1 MKSLFKCW
9 LASSV
14 ALTTLACPAWSGEN
28 MSQWKKE
35 FTNENGRPT
44 NVQNLVHL
52 QPYPTSDI
60 RRYLNTDSS
69 SLYTPET
76 QQRMIQALQKKVK
89 YVFVIFNENRSFDNE
104 YGTFPG
110 VNGLYSDGLKPRSAA
125 NTPGYTQTYTDKL
138 SGLTVTVNPFRIGPQ
153 QNATFTDSVDHSHT
167 GLARK
172 IDVVNGVAKMDQF
185 AYDEY
190 VAKAG
195 SAPTTASNAKGTQFA
210 RLVMSH
216 VDCETIPF
224 FWYYASRFTIF
235 DNIFATEDTPSTPN
249 AIAMIA
255 GQSGET
261 QWVKHPDQA
270 FHADQSSGGPSYT
283 SVNAVCGIATGQTG
297 KTAGV
302 PVVNDRQPF
311 NGSQFDATAAKSG
324 SPAGC
329 SDGYGMSNIST
340 NQTYA
345 TVPLT
350 ALGKNAA
357 KITSADLN
365 PSADLADIRQD
376 IPYLTWYANKQVGWR
391 WYQNGYDL
399 EPTDATTTASYANY
413 VSHHNGAQYFGYI
426 TNNPKMS
433 PNLKGLGDFFSD
445 IANGKLPNGGVMYIR
460 GGYHNVQQT
469 NSTTPATFMTPP
481 IQNPDWPAQG
491 AFSAST
497 STGAAN
503 IAYVNAHKNGDD
515 DHPSYTDH
523 NISEAMAARVINAV
537 ASNEELWSQS
547 AIVITYDESDGF
559 YDHVPPRI
567 LSYGPDSLPLSRGV
581 RVPLILISPYARAHS
596 VSSAEGDHNAV
607 IETVNAIFGL
617 PPLASLPDEAQALA
631 AGNSPAFNQY
641 GPAGFQQK
649 HLGPRDLP
657 SSVTQSLL
665 SGFDLDRL
673 EGRKP
678 ILPASLAMIPASV
691 VNTLPHMGGAGACKA
706 IGITPEDVRQGITN
720 VIPNGFN
727 TLPSSFTSYN

>member
-1 MKSLFKCW
+1 MKKIFKCW
-9 LASSV
+9 LASTV
-14 ALTTLACPAWSGEN
+14 ALSTLVGPAWAGPN
-28 MSQWKKE
+28 MTQWKQE
-35 FTNENGRPT
+35 FSDESGREINPQT
-44 NVQNLVHL
+44 LVHV
-52 QPYPTSDI
+52 QPNATSDI
-60 RRYLNTDSS
+60 KAYLNSDSS
-69 SLYTPET
+69 SLYTPAN
-76 QQRMIQALQKKVK
+76 QKRMIEALQKKVK

-110 VNGLYSDGLKPRSAA
+110 ANGLYSDGLKPRSAA
-125 NTPGYTQTYTDKL
+125 NTPGFTQTYTDKL
-138 SGLTVTVNPFRIGPQ
+138 TNLSVSVQPFLIGPK
-153 QNATFTDSVDHSHT
+153 QNATFGDSVDHSHT
-167 GLARK
+167 GLATK
-172 IDVVNGVAKMDQF
+172 IDVANGAAKMDHF

-190 VAKAG
+190 NAKSGA
-195 SAPTTASNAKGTQFA
+195 SPTAASNAKGKQFA

-235 DNIFATEDTPSTPN
+235 DNIFATEDTPSSPN

-255 GQSGET
+255 GQGGET
-261 QWVKHPDQA
+261 QWVKHPDQG
-270 FHADQSSGGPSYT
+270 FHANQTSGGPSYP
-283 SVNAVCGIATGQTG
+283 VANPVCGLASGSGQ
-297 KTAGV
+297 TAGV
-302 PVVNDRQPF
+302 PVVNDPQPF
-311 NGSQFDATAAKSG
+311 PGSEYDATASKSG

-329 SDGYGMSNIST
+329 SDGYGLTNIST
-340 NQTYA
+340 NLTFA
-345 TVPLT
+345 TVPLSM
-350 ALGKNAA
+350 LGKKAA
-357 KITSADLN
+357 KVTRADLN
-365 PSADLADIRQD
+365 PDADLADLKQD
-376 IPYLTWYANKQVGWR
+376 IPYLTWYANKPANWR
-391 WYQNGYDL
+391 WYQNGYDH
-399 EPTDATTTASYANY
+399 EPTDATATASLANY

-426 TNNPKMS
+426 ANNPQMS

-445 IANGKLPNGGVMYIR
+445 IASGGLPNGGVMYIR
-460 GGYHNVQQT
+460 GGYHNLQQT
-469 NSTTPATFMTPP
+469 GSTTPATFMTPP

-491 AFSAST
+491 AFSSANA
-497 STGAAN
+497 TGASN

-515 DHPSYTDH
+515 NHPSYTDH

-537 ASNEELWSQS
+537 ASDEKLWSQS

-581 RVPLILISPYARAHS
+581 RVPLLLISPYARAHS

-607 IETVNAIFGL
+607 IETINAIFGL

-657 SSVTQSLL
+657 SAITQSLL

-678 ILPASLAMIPASV
+678 ALPARLAQIPASV

-706 IGITPEDVRQGITN
+706 IGVTPEDQRQNIQN
-720 VIPNGFN
+720 AIPNGFN
-727 TLPSSFTSYN
+727 TLPSSLPNYN